1 MEPEFVCVKDS
12 FMDEVN
18 DVEEYL
24 INEGYNIEEL
34 LRNAEEM
41 VGRMRGRKT
50 EIRSQKSEVRNKK
63 IEVRGA
69 VRD

>member
-41 VGRMRGRKT
+41 VGRMR
-50 EIRSQKSEVRNKK
+50 SVVSCQ
-63 IEVRGA
+63 
-69 VRD
+69 